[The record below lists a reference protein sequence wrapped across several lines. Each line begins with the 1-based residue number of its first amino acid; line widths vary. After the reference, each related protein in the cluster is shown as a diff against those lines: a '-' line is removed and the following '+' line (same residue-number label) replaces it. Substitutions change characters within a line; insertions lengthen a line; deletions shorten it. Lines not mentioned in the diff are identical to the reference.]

1 MPTWGFSL
9 FVVWLYALIFRE
21 PLPKLSSR
29 PAAVTLMGVHILFLC
44 AATWQRNQLYL
55 NPIEM
60 WEDVY
65 IKYPDTYRNNYN
77 LGNLYLEDS
86 KFEKASELLLNAVR
100 ISPSSSEARN
110 NLGVALMGRK
120 EYDKAYQSFHEAL
133 GIKQNLAE
141 AYYNL
146 GRLHYLQ
153 KKYGEAEESF
163 RQCLS
168 LNPDYF
174 TVHYELARLYHD
186 LKNYK
191 AALLELQQTLT
202 YVPGNQAIMRKIEE
216 VKKASADTYHLR

>member
-1 MPTWGFSL
+1 
-9 FVVWLYALIFRE
+9 
-21 PLPKLSSR
+21 
-29 PAAVTLMGVHILFLC
+29 
-44 AATWQRNQLYL
+44 
-55 NPIEM
+55 
-60 WEDVY
+60 
-65 IKYPDTYRNNYN
+65 
-77 LGNLYLEDS
+77 
-86 KFEKASELLLNAVR
+86 
-100 ISPSSSEARN
+100 
-110 NLGVALMGRK
+110 MGRK

-133 GIKQNLAE
+133 GIKPNLAE